1 MIRSILF
8 TFSFAIVLTPL
19 AVHAQAP
26 SSNNALCVYD
36 SKDYS
41 DGAYICAQKSM
52 MLTCQTDGAKATWKI
67 VTDKDI
73 NDRCIAPI
81 VRANI
86 TEPRV
91 RRRHYVRPASARV
104 YADPNARCFHFNG
117 KRYCE

>member
-1 MIRSILF
+1 MRWIFL
-8 TFSFAIVLTPL
+8 TFIFAIVLMPL
-19 AVHAQAP
+19 TAHAQAP
-26 SSNNALCVYD
+26 SSSAPLCVYD

-52 MLTCQTDGAKATWKI
+52 MLTCQTDGTKATWKI

-81 VRANI
+81 VSANI

-91 RRRHYVRPASARV
+91 RRRNYVRPVTARV
-104 YADPNARCFHFNG
+104 YADPNAKCFNFNG